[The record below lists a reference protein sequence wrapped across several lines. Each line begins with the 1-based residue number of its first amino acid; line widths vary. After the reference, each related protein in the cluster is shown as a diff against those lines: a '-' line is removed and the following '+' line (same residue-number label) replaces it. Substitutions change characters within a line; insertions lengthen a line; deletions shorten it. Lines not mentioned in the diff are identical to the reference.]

1 MLKIH
6 KAINT
11 ETKPRFSNLTALEI
25 KNENSK
31 EPKKTSII
39 SAIGNGVFLFNRLLN
54 KSMDVISIVTVID
67 NP

>member
-11 ETKPRFSNLTALEI
+11 ETKPPFSNLTALEI

-31 EPKKTSII
+31 ELKKTSII
-39 SAIGNGVFLFNRLLN
+39 SAIGNGVFLFNR
-54 KSMDVISIVTVID
+54 
-67 NP
+67 